1 MDELRR
7 VDECS
12 RGDLAKREEEE
23 RLWRLARCGEDEER
37 DDEHRSALCLRH
49 LQDFTDDVIIT

>member
-12 RGDLAKREEEE
+12 RGDLAKREEESFGDWQDVV
-23 RLWRLARCGEDEER
+23 RRM
-37 DDEHRSALCLRH
+37 RSEMMN
-49 LQDFTDDVIIT
+49 TDQLYVSAIYRISQMKS

>member
-12 RGDLAKREEEE
+12 RGDLAKREEES
-23 RLWRLARCGEDEER
+23 RGFGDWQDVVRR
-37 DDEHRSALCLRH
+37 RSEMMN
-49 LQDFTDDVIIT
+49 TDQLYVSAIYRISQMES